1 MNTNFKRHTATMFE
15 VPKRC
20 FFPFFAVYFAYLPT
34 KFAPFKYLG
43 LFKAKTT
50 EASSAI
56 TGSNYSSSRE
66 FKTPRRRR
74 FFPLANGLL
83 VAKPLVI
90 GQRHSFNCTAK
101 FFSICS
107 HSWNSPVA
115 PTNMHGRSPR
125 RPWC

>member
-66 FKTPRRRR
+66 FKIPLRRR
-74 FFPLANGLL
+74 FFPLVNGLC
-83 VAKPLVI
+83 
-90 GQRHSFNCTAK
+90 HF
-101 FFSICS
+101 
-107 HSWNSPVA
+107 
-115 PTNMHGRSPR
+115 
-125 RPWC
+125 